1 MSLDHEPATAA
12 QVEWLAGLWEL
23 TEGRDSR
30 SANPDLLTLLRFS
43 PGLTRHPAFECVAR
57 LRKARSRD
65 RLIKELVSASY
76 SAHGELY
83 DATHALLA
91 EVEDL
96 IGIGPHAVIEQA
108 RATARQR
115 VLDLAGVLDPAA
127 DLAEITGERLP
138 LRVVVSPS
146 VFLPPPQAGRHGVL
160 IRQGDE
166 WIVHLHFGYPLRQ
179 DPRQFSITQPW
190 LLGGAWHYAI
200 QLYLDRCWPLVAHA
214 LDADPELPSAVRAA
228 LESSSEHGEQS
239 WTEMLKMH
247 INVALKCL
255 LSRRLNVPD
264 GVHRAFARARGLV
277 LFPWFEEWLVE
288 SGAQGTAL
296 AEHITT
302 LPAALAS
309 TRTRWER
316 IAKAW
321 GGTPPTVNLAL
332 ISSSSRRASMVVPD
346 DWSERAIEAAVAGWR
361 LLPLPVVR
369 HREWMQTPS
378 RDTNPVIAFGE
389 PERNALVQRVLDQRG
404 LNLQTVQ
411 AADPAIIALSQPGLP
426 DASWCIAVA
435 VTRPE
440 AAAALHIEMALNH
453 TTPYIVF
460 DGTHIVQ
467 TGVVPPDE
475 FYASPNE

>member
-1 MSLDHEPATAA
+1 
-12 QVEWLAGLWEL
+12 
-23 TEGRDSR
+23 
-30 SANPDLLTLLRFS
+30 
-43 PGLTRHPAFECVAR
+43 
-57 LRKARSRD
+57 
-65 RLIKELVSASY
+65 
-76 SAHGELY
+76 
-83 DATHALLA
+83 
-91 EVEDL
+91 
-96 IGIGPHAVIEQA
+96 
-108 RATARQR
+108 
-115 VLDLAGVLDPAA
+115 
-127 DLAEITGERLP
+127 
-138 LRVVVSPS
+138 
-146 VFLPPPQAGRHGVL
+146 
-160 IRQGDE
+160 
-166 WIVHLHFGYPLRQ
+166 
-179 DPRQFSITQPW
+179 
-190 LLGGAWHYAI
+190 
-200 QLYLDRCWPLVAHA
+200 YLDRCWPLVAHA

-440 AAAALHIEMALNH
+440 AA
-453 TTPYIVF
+453 
-460 DGTHIVQ
+460 
-467 TGVVPPDE
+467 
-475 FYASPNE
+475 